1 MARRRR
7 EPETARINA
16 VTHDGR
22 GIAAVSGKKVF
33 VSGALAG
40 EEVRFLRRKSRR
52 KFDEAELLE
61 VLERS
66 ADRIEMTLIVRSTL
80 VIQRGCNLVKPFG
93 QVGHRLRLFF
103 QRHVGHA
110 VGRQRALRAPDG
122 R

>member
-33 VSGALAG
+33 VSGALEG

-52 KFDEAELLE
+52 NFDEAELLE

-66 ADRIEMTLIVRSTL
+66 SDRIEARCEAFGRCGGCVLQHVSEEQQRYIKGQTLRD
-80 VIQRGCNLVKPFG
+80 NLERIGK
-93 QVGHRLRLFF
+93 
-103 QRHVGHA
+103 
-110 VGRQRALRAPDG
+110 
-122 R
+122 